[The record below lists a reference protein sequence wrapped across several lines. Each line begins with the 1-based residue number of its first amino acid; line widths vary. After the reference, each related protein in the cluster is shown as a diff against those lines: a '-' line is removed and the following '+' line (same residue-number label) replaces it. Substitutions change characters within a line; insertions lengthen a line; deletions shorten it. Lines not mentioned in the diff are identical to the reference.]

1 MLIQEHQ
8 SFLLRLNVYVPLKHT
23 PYWRLSGFYF
33 FYFIALG
40 VLVPYW
46 GLYLQWEGF
55 SAREIGELT
64 AILLATRIIAPYIW
78 GWIADHH
85 GKSMQIVRLASL
97 AATLSFA
104 AILFDNSYLW
114 IALVMLVFSFF
125 WNASL
130 PQFEATTLQHL
141 GDQSHHYSKIRL
153 WGSIGFIII
162 VVALGSLLEH
172 VDASIVPYAVLLS
185 LAAIWLVSLTVPES
199 ASRHLHIAHQP
210 IRTLLKR
217 PEILAFLAICLL
229 IQLSHGPYYTFYT
242 IYLEQH
248 HYSRSLIGQLWALG
262 VIAEVIIFLFMH
274 RWLPHYGIRKILL
287 ASLLLSSI
295 RWLIIG
301 FFPDSL
307 ALLLFAQLLHA
318 ASFGTFHAAAI
329 AWVHKHFVGKNQGR
343 GQALYSSVSFGIGGA
358 IGSLFSGYFWLSP
371 GPTATFSMAAIA
383 TLIAFLIGFRWLKT

>member
-1 MLIQEHQ
+1 M
-8 SFLLRLNVYVPLKHT
+8 PLKNT

-46 GLYLQWEGF
+46 GLYLQWQGF

-64 AILLATRIIAPYIW
+64 AILLATRIVAPNIW
-78 GWIADHH
+78 GWIADHR

-104 AILFDNSYLW
+104 AILFESTYLW
-114 IALVMLVFSFF
+114 VAMVMLVFSFF

-141 GDQSHHYSKIRL
+141 GEHSHHYSKIRL
-153 WGSIGFIII
+153 WGSIGFILI
-162 VVALGSLLEH
+162 VILLGWLLERYN
-172 VDASIVPYAVLLS
+172 ASIVPYFMLAS

-199 ASRHLHIAHQP
+199 ASRHLHIEHTP
-210 IRTLLKR
+210 LLTVLKR
-217 PEILAFLAICLL
+217 PEIRAFLAICLL

-242 IYLEQH
+242 IYLEAH
-248 HYSRSLIGQLWALG
+248 NYSRSLIGQLWALG
-262 VIAEVIIFLFMH
+262 VVAEVFIFLFMH
-274 RWLPHYGIRKILL
+274 HWLPRYGIRKILL
-287 ASLLLSSI
+287 TSLLLSTL

-301 FFPDSL
+301 FYPDSL
-307 ALLLFAQLLHA
+307 PLLLFAQLLHA

-329 AWVHKHFVGKNQGR
+329 AWVHQHFVGKNQGR

-358 IGSLFSGYFWLSP
+358 IGSLFSGYFWVSP
-371 GPTATFSMAAIA
+371 GPTATFSLAAGA
-383 TLIAFLIGFRWLKT
+383 TLIAFFIGWRWLKA

>member
-8 SFLLRLNVYVPLKHT
+8 SFLLRLNLYVPLKHT

-64 AILLATRIIAPYIW
+64 AILLATRIVAPYIW

-114 IALVMLVFSFF
+114 IAIVMLVFSFF

-141 GDQSHHYSKIRL
+141 GDHSHHYSKIRL

-162 VVALGSLLEH
+162 VIALGSLLEH
-172 VDASIVPYAVLLS
+172 VDASIVPYVVLLS

-210 IRTLLKR
+210 IRILLKR
-217 PEILAFLAICLL
+217 PEIIAFLAICLL

-274 RWLPHYGIRKILL
+274 HWLPHYGIRKILL
-287 ASLLLSSI
+287 SSLLLSTI

-329 AWVHKHFVGKNQGR
+329 AWVHEHFVGKNQGR

-383 TLIAFLIGFRWLKT
+383 TLIAFFIGLRWLKT